1 MTGGQ
6 IWIGQKIQNLKEE
19 GGGRREEGGGRRE
32 EGGGR
37 REEGGG
43 RREEGG
49 GRGAWSVERG
59 GRESEVRRTQE
70 GEDLKKEADRQSKIT
85 NPKSC
90 QGCKKL
96 R

>member
-49 GRGAWSVERG
+49 GRGAWSVG
-59 GRESEVRRTQE
+59 GESQKLGEPRKART
-70 GEDLKKEADRQSKIT
+70 
-85 NPKSC
+85 
-90 QGCKKL
+90 
-96 R
+96 